1 MASFNA
7 WTSAAVIGGGGVGA
21 EAAAPLAGVP
31 DAGFSAQA
39 LVVSAA
45 SARAVRN
52 RVLVDFIELPL
63 LFEFFVE
70 QRIPGNNSG
79 GALVSYESVNKIMS
93 IIMIDIIEIND
104 RLSPDSFF
112 FRRS

>member
-7 WTSAAVIGGGGVGA
+7 WTSAAVIGDGGVGA

-31 DAGFSAQA
+31 DAGLSAQA

-79 GALVSYESVNKIMS
+79 GALVGYESVN
-93 IIMIDIIEIND
+93 
-104 RLSPDSFF
+104 
-112 FRRS
+112 